1 MPCLF
6 AFIKSQNFSQAMD
19 FVNYVNDIPGN
30 PVKNRK
36 KHVVISTP
44 IIDKTLMKNKTIHFD
59 VNIITL
65 RRIGTRI

>member
-1 MPCLF
+1 
-6 AFIKSQNFSQAMD
+6 MD